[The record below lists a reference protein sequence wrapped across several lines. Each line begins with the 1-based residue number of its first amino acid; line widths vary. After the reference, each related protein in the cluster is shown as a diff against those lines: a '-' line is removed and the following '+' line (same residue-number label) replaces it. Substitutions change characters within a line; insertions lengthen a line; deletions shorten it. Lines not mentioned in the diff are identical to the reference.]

1 MSVNPQSSDAAPR
14 DKQTRVE
21 LLERKIREANAQRT
35 LYGGVLAG
43 KLGLHQTDLE
53 CLFMITL
60 SENVTPG
67 QLVQATGLT
76 SGAITGVVDRI
87 ERAGYIKRERDT
99 NDRRRVFL
107 VPNMERIEEIRAVNK
122 RTNAKWLEELSTY
135 SEDELNFL
143 LDFADRNYEAAV
155 NATVALRDETE
166 TS

>member
-1 MSVNPQSSDAAPR
+1 MSVNPQTSDVAAR
-14 DKQTRVE
+14 GKQARVE
-21 LLERKIREANAQRT
+21 LLERKFRAANAQRS

-43 KLGLHQTDLE
+43 KLGLHHTDLE

-107 VPNMERIEEIRAVNK
+107 IPNMERVEEIRAINR
-122 RTNAKWLEELSTY
+122 RTNAAWLDELFTY
-135 SEDELNFL
+135 SEEELNFL
-143 LDFADRNYEAAV
+143 LEFADRNYEAAV
-155 NATVALRDETE
+155 NATVALRDD
-166 TS
+166 SKAP